1 MILIYI
7 PVSEAPPSMLQ
18 AHSVPMLPFHPHPD
32 KHEPVQGT
40 KYAPSTGND
49 IIGMCHAA
57 RQQNGIYLTVQHN
70 GSRTDAFGYLVNHGI
85 QYQPGM
91 LVPFLYPADNG
102 RHIGRAQMGCQP
114 GTAGDTLFKFVFCV
128 ATGQQR
134 SINCPAGSVPARSGE
149 NGPSPSSALFTSTAL
164 P

>member
-7 PVSEAPPSMLQ
+7 PVSEAPPQCSKRIQRQCFHFILTRINMNRCKERNALLQ
-18 AHSVPMLPFHPHPD
+18 
-32 KHEPVQGT
+32 
-40 KYAPSTGND
+40 TGND

-85 QYQPGM
+85 QHQPGM

-114 GTAGDTLFKFVFCV
+114 GTTGDTLLSSSFV
-128 ATGQQR
+128 
-134 SINCPAGSVPARSGE
+134 
-149 NGPSPSSALFTSTAL
+149 
-164 P
+164 